1 MNSNL
6 TSTTTKAR
14 LKFIDLARSIAIL
27 LMIEGHFTGAA
38 LHADYRNTEII
49 PFYIWKLIHG
59 ITAPMFFT
67 VTGVIFVYLLLG
79 NEQLQFWKNPR
90 VKKGF
95 RRVGTLLFWGYFI
108 QLNFRSIYFWLKG
121 EKSLQFSAFLGFHV
135 LQSIAMCIFMILIV
149 YGIYRLIKKGKAHV
163 YFIVGASVLLVL
175 SSILKSYVDI
185 DEDALAAGMKSE
197 PSYWPGFMPSF
208 IQNMFYGPISAFSFI
223 NTSVYALTGGAF
235 GALLRLHGSKVM
247 EYKFILKT
255 IFGGIALLFISIP
268 VLFSI
273 DWLLLRAHIIQ
284 HDTLLYNIALMVR
297 LGEVISFLGIL
308 MLIERKFG
316 LREGLFLKVGQHTLP
331 IYVIHAI
338 ILYGGIFG
346 FGLKP
351 RLFNRDM
358 EPMYA
363 ILVSVSALTA
373 TFLFVKNIEVLERI
387 YNRFI
392 LFRRESKS

>member
-6 TSTTTKAR
+6 TSTTKAR

-38 LHADYRNTEII
+38 LNAEYRDTSHI

-67 VTGVIFVYLLLG
+67 VTGLIFVYLLLG

-121 EKSLQFSAFLGFHV
+121 EKTLQFSAFLGFHV
-135 LQSIAMCIFMILIV
+135 LQSIAMCIFTILVV
-149 YGIYRLIKKGKAHV
+149 YGLYRLVKKGKAYV
-163 YFIVGASVLLVL
+163 YFILGAGVMLVL
-175 SSILKSYVDI
+175 SSILKAYVDI
-185 DEDALAAGMKSE
+185 DEDAIAAGLKTDA
-197 PSYWPGFMPSF
+197 SYWPPFMPSV
-208 IQNMFYGPISAFSFI
+208 IQNMFYGPISAFSFV
-223 NTSVYALTGGAF
+223 NTSVYALAGGAF

-273 DWLLLRAHIIQ
+273 DWLLLRANIIQ

-297 LGEVISFLGIL
+297 LGEVISVIGIL
-308 MLIERKFG
+308 MLIEKRFG
-316 LREGLFLKVGQHTLP
+316 LRDSLFLKVGQHTLP

-358 EPMYA
+358 EPLFA
-363 ILVSVSALTA
+363 ILVSISALA
-373 TFLFVKNIEVLERI
+373 AAFLFVKYIEVLERF